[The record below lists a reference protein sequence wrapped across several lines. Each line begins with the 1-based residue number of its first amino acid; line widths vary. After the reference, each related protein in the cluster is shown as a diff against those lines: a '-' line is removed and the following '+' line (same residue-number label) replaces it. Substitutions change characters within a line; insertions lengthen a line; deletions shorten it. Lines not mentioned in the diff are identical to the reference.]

1 MVQPRTTTATIQQ
14 LQLPERQAEDLAEK
28 AQLSADKI
36 NRGLASFNYP
46 FEVATRTTSYQSVSE
61 IKRVFDDPDNKEIG
75 KIEVREDNTIQA
87 QPLIVNRMIEGDLS
101 KPKFLDTVQAPSA
114 AEIGTA
120 THYLL
125 QLIDLSKQPS
135 YEEVRAVQ
143 ERLVENKLILP
154 TIAEKMNL
162 EQIVAFF
169 DTALGKQ
176 LIQHHQTV
184 RREQPFLC

>member
-1 MVQPRTTTATIQQ
+1 M
-14 LQLPERQAEDLAEK
+14 
-28 AQLSADKI
+28 
-36 NRGLASFNYP
+36 
-46 FEVATRTTSYQSVSE
+46 ATRTTSYQSVSE

-87 QPLIVNRMIEGDLS
+87 QLLIVNRMIEGDLS

-154 TIAEKMNL
+154 AIAEK
-162 EQIVAFF
+162 
-169 DTALGKQ
+169 
-176 LIQHHQTV
+176 
-184 RREQPFLC
+184 

>member
-1 MVQPRTTTATIQQ
+1 
-14 LQLPERQAEDLAEK
+14 
-28 AQLSADKI
+28 
-36 NRGLASFNYP
+36 
-46 FEVATRTTSYQSVSE
+46 
-61 IKRVFDDPDNKEIG
+61 
-75 KIEVREDNTIQA
+75 
-87 QPLIVNRMIEGDLS
+87 

-125 QLIDLSKQPS
+125 QLIDLSTQPS

-154 TIAEKMNL
+154 AIAEKMNL

-176 LIQHHQTV
+176 L
-184 RREQPFLC
+184 